1 MDHATAIRRFYDLI
15 NAGDIDGFGR
25 QLADDFA
32 EREDLPGFP
41 PTRAGVIQ
49 YFQMLLAAFPD
60 LRMVPQDVIAS
71 GDKAV
76 ARVRVTGTHRGPF
89 MGMPATGKRV
99 EVTLIDIIRFSD
111 DGRAREHWG
120 VVDQLAMMQ
129 QLGAIPA
136 GPQA

>member
-1 MDHATAIRRFYDLI
+1 MDHATTMRRLYDLI

-32 EREDLPGFP
+32 EREDLPGFE

-49 YFQMLLAAFPD
+49 YFRMLIAAFPD
-60 LRMVPQDVIAS
+60 LRMVPEDVIAS
-71 GDKAV
+71 GEKAV
-76 ARVRVTGTHRGPF
+76 ARVRVTGTHQGPF
-89 MGMPATGKRV
+89 VGMSATGKRV
-99 EVTLIDIIRFSD
+99 DVKLIDIIRFGD

-136 GPQA
+136 GSPT